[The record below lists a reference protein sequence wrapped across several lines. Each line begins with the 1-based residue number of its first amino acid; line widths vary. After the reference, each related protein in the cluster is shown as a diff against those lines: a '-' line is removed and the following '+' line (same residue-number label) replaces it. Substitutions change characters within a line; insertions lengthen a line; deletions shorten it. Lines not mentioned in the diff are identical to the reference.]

1 MKKSKLYTRTGDRGM
16 TTMADGARV
25 SKGSEDIEAYGT
37 IDELNCN
44 IGYLVS
50 LLPSNS
56 EIVSELEH
64 IQTTLFEIGNQL
76 TQTPSSV
83 NPNTTANGTSL
94 SENTGC
100 IINHPDN
107 QQSYTPDV
115 SRLELLIDKT
125 DAELP
130 ELRSFILP
138 GGTPAA
144 AYAHVCRAVCRRL
157 ERSLVRLS
165 DSRPVPH
172 VVIIYVN
179 RLSDYFFVL
188 ARKLNFIDKIPEKT
202 IAKTCR

>member
-64 IQTTLFEIGNQL
+64 IQTTLFEIGNEL
-76 TQTPSSV
+76 TQSPSSV
-83 NPNTTANGTSL
+83 NPNMTANGTSL

>member
-16 TTMADGARV
+16 TTMTDGARV

>member
-16 TTMADGARV
+16 TTMTDGARV

-64 IQTTLFEIGNQL
+64 IQTTLFEIGSEL
-76 TQTPSSV
+76 TQSPSSV
-83 NPNTTANGTSL
+83 NPNMTANGTSL

-115 SRLELLIDKT
+115 LRLELLIDKT

-130 ELRSFILP
+130 ELCSFILP
-138 GGTPAA
+138 GGTPAS

-157 ERSLVRLS
+157 ERCLVRLS

>member
-64 IQTTLFEIGNQL
+64 IQTTLFEIGNEL
-76 TQTPSSV
+76 TQSPSSV
-83 NPNTTANGTSL
+83 NPNMTANGTSL

-115 SRLELLIDKT
+115 SRLELLIDET

-130 ELRSFILP
+130 ELCSFILP
-138 GGTPAA
+138 GGTPAS

>member
-1 MKKSKLYTRTGDRGM
+1 MKKSKLYTRTGDRGT
-16 TTMADGARV
+16 TTMADGVRV

-64 IQTTLFEIGNQL
+64 IQTTLFEIGNEL
-76 TQTPSSV
+76 TQSPSSV
-83 NPNTTANGTSL
+83 NPNMTANGTSL

-130 ELRSFILP
+130 ELCSFILP
-138 GGTPAA
+138 GGTPAS

-157 ERSLVRLS
+157 ERCLVRLS
-165 DSRPVPH
+165 DSRPVPS

>member
-16 TTMADGARV
+16 TTMTDGARV

-64 IQTTLFEIGNQL
+64 IQTTLFEIGNEL
-76 TQTPSSV
+76 TQSPSSV
-83 NPNTTANGTSL
+83 NPNMTANGTSL